1 MLYCVTVQ
9 LFLYGQKLSKQNQ
22 MGQGFKRTFFC
33 ITSTFLDV
41 SKKESKLSKDYI
53 ERGKKKEKSLF
64 WTLRRKSSST
74 TKKCSQLL

>member
-1 MLYCVTVQ
+1 MLYCVTVK

-41 SKKESKLSKDYI
+41 AKKESKLSKDKTI
-53 ERGKKKEKSLF
+53 
-64 WTLRRKSSST
+64 
-74 TKKCSQLL
+74 